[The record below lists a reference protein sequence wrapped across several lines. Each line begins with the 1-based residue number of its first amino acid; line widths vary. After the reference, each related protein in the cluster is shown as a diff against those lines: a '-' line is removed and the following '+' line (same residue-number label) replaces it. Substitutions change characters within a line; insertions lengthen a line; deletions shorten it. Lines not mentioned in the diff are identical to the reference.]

1 MPSRPIEAHSKKE
14 NRRKQPRPHPNA
26 RQHGNLH
33 GLAHIASG
41 TADVLL
47 SIPSES
53 LTHVTSFLDPPDLLS
68 LARTCK
74 SLHAH
79 VADDNTWRRAYVYQY
94 FGVTPE
100 SDLRDDET
108 LMLRREES
116 SWKREFVLRYN
127 LTRYVIAFST
137 IGGVICYVGAHRCVR
152 YICLGA
158 ASLLQCGRLYAQII
172 RMCVLSSTERRYGPR
187 DMERELDLFQPSLA
201 LCVWKYRFPVS
212 AVCRI
217 CHACEGRSSA
227 SPFVVDGLL
236 INHCYSCTSA
246 IQMSSAIL
254 VHFTS

>member
-14 NRRKQPRPHPNA
+14 NRHKQARPHLLNA

-94 FGVTPE
+94 LGVTPE
-100 SDLRDDET
+100 SDLRDDAGDRT

-127 LTRYVIAFST
+127 LKRYVIAFST
-137 IGGVICYVGAHRCVR
+137 IGGVICYAGACRCVR
-152 YICLGA
+152 YICLGCLGA

-172 RMCVLSSTERRYGPR
+172 RMFVLSTERHHGAR
-187 DMERELDLFQPSLA
+187 DMEIPHATQECLDIRRTPLDLSTHVAWGAGPF
-201 LCVWKYRFPVS
+201 
-212 AVCRI
+212 
-217 CHACEGRSSA
+217 
-227 SPFVVDGLL
+227 SPF
-236 INHCYSCTSA
+236 A
-246 IQMSSAIL
+246 RL
-254 VHFTS
+254 VCEVQISGIRGVLYVPRVGRP